1 MLQKGWFWLSSVVRK
16 LQARFEQDAP
26 LEFKNRGTVIYE
38 SILSMRKQVV
48 IRQVQSPMSN
58 PTTLWAPLKKETS
71 SGAALL
77 PFNFSVNGNSST
89 LHYLAVPPLKD
100 PKTPSH
106 TELQRWNIILLT
118 N

>member
-1 MLQKGWFWLSSVVRK
+1 M
-16 LQARFEQDAP
+16 
-26 LEFKNRGTVIYE
+26 I
-38 SILSMRKQVV
+38 KQVV

-58 PTTLWAPLKKETS
+58 PTTLWAPLKKKTPS

-89 LHYLAVPPLKD
+89 LHYLAVPSLKD